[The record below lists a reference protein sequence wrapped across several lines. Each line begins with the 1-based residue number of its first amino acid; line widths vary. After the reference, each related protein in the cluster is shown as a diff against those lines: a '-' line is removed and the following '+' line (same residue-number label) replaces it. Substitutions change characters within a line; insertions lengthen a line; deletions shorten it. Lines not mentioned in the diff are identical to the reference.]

1 MNPSG
6 TAPGLRQ
13 FTRFL
18 LSGATSTGVHV
29 AITATLINAL
39 EASPVAANCIAFVCA
54 TACSYLLNT
63 LWSFSSRLRH
73 RTLRRFAGVS
83 LLGLALTVGI
93 SWTAQRLGASY
104 WTGLAGVVLTV
115 PVFTYLLHRAWT
127 YRD

>member
-1 MNPSG
+1 MNARG
-6 TAPGLRQ
+6 TTPGLRQ

-18 LSGATSTGVHV
+18 FSGATSTGVHV
-29 AITATLINAL
+29 TVTATLVSTL
-39 EASPVAANCIAFVCA
+39 DASPVAANCVAFLCA

-83 LLGLALTVGI
+83 LLGLALTMGI

-104 WTGLAGVVLTV
+104 WAGLAGVVLTV

>member
-1 MNPSG
+1 MNAG
-6 TAPGLRQ
+6 GIAPGLRQ

-18 LSGATSTGVHV
+18 FAGASSTGVHV
-29 AITATLINAL
+29 AITATLVSTL
-39 EASPVAANCIAFVCA
+39 DASPVAANGVAFVCA

-73 RTLRRFAGVS
+73 RTLARFAGVS
-83 LLGLALTVGI
+83 LLGLALTLGI

-115 PVFTYLLHRAWT
+115 PMLTYLLHRTWT

>member
-1 MNPSG
+1 MNPGGS
-6 TAPGLRQ
+6 APGLRQ

-18 LSGATSTGVHV
+18 LAGATSTGVHV
-29 AITATLINAL
+29 AITATLVSTL
-39 EASPVAANCIAFVCA
+39 EASPVAANGIAFACA

-73 RTLRRFAGVS
+73 RTLARFAGVS
-83 LLGLALTVGI
+83 LLGLALTMGI

>member
-1 MNPSG
+1 MNAGGS
-6 TAPGLRQ
+6 AHGLRQ

-18 LSGATSTGVHV
+18 VSGATSTGVHV
-29 AITATLINAL
+29 AITATLVSML
-39 EASPVAANCIAFVCA
+39 DASPVAANGVAFVSA

-63 LWSFSSRLRH
+63 LWSFSSRLRQ
-73 RTLRRFAGVS
+73 RTLARFAGVS

>member
-18 LSGATSTGVHV
+18 FSGATSTGVHV

-39 EASPVAANCIAFVCA
+39 DASPVAANCVAFVCA

-104 WTGLAGVVLTV
+104 WAGLAGVVLTV
-115 PVFTYLLHRAWT
+115 PVFTYLLHRVWT

>member
-1 MNPSG
+1 MNTGG

-13 FTRFL
+13 LTRFL
-18 LSGATSTGVHV
+18 VSGATSTGVHV
-29 AITATLINAL
+29 AITATLVSVL
-39 EASPVAANCIAFVCA
+39 DASPVAANGVAFVSA
-54 TACSYLLNT
+54 TVCSYLLNT

-73 RTLRRFAGVS
+73 RTLGRFAGVS

-104 WTGLAGVVLTV
+104 WAGLAGVVLTV
-115 PVFTYLLHRAWT
+115 PMLTYLLHRSWT